1 MWFKFCDK
9 IIAIIMITF
18 AVLPMLIIV
27 LSAGPGYRDYHINDR
42 SL

>member
-1 MWFKFCDK
+1 MWFEFCDK
-9 IIAIIMITF
+9 IMITF
-18 AVLPMLIIV
+18 TVLPMLIVV